1 MKLYVLIDE
10 QYDASYRAVQGAHAV
25 AEFLLR
31 NPGSSWQNNT
41 LVFLKTPDLQK
52 WIDELKYLGKNFT
65 SFIEPDVGNKITAIA
80 CLDDG

>member
-25 AEFLLR
+25 AEYLLR
-31 NPGSSWQNNT
+31 NPGSSWQNHT
-41 LVFLKTPDLQK
+41 LVFLKTPCLERWTDRLRESDK
-52 WIDELKYLGKNFT
+52 DFT
-65 SFIEPDVGNKITAIA
+65 SFVEPDVGYKITAIA